1 MRYQAIIIGFVS
13 TLLAGCAGT
22 LDKIQHSTLK
32 AGFFSDSVE
41 RTRDCIE
48 TEVMRRHFYLEDD
61 EPLPGGSK
69 RFNLLQNG
77 NEVANLDMS
86 AVGSATQVNFFYDER
101 DTTLA
106 AEVAGV
112 IQHCQKALG

>member
-1 MRYQAIIIGFVS
+1 MRYQAIILGFAS
-13 TLLAGCAGT
+13 ILLAGCAGA
-22 LDKIQHSTLK
+22 LDKFQHTTLN

-41 RTRDCIE
+41 RTQDCIE

-61 EPLPGGSK
+61 EPLPGGIK

-86 AVGSATQVNFFYDER
+86 AVGSTTQVNFFYDER
-101 DTTLA
+101 DTALA
-106 AEVAGV
+106 AEVAGM
-112 IQHCQKALG
+112 IQHCKKALG